1 MTTVYQP
8 ELRTG
13 SYYRLSVGKLDATF
27 KVVGIENV
35 FRGPPTS
42 NLTLRELWPWE
53 RVALWIRSTWRSL
66 KRLVGL

>member
-8 ELRTG
+8 GVKVG
-13 SYYRLSVGKLDATF
+13 SYYRLSIGKMDVTLR
-27 KVVGIENV
+27 VVAIQNV
-35 FRGPPTS
+35 FSGPSTS

-53 RVALWIRSTWRSL
+53 RVGLWLGSAWRKL